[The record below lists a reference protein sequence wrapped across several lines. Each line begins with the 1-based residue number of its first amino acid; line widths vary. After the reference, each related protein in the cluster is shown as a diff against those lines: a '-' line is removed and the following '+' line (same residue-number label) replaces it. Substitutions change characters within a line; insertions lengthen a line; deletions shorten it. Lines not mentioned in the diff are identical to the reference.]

1 MDINT
6 ALLTMAAFMGGCA
19 LAIMAQQWL
28 QTHRWPRMRRRID
41 TLIKLRVEQ

>member
-28 QTHRWPRMRRRID
+28 QTHRWRPECAD
-41 TLIKLRVEQ
+41 A